1 MIDLYQFIRLLGT
14 KIFLILVGLFL
25 ALTGCVESRPR
36 YSIVL
41 PMPTI
46 VVVPVK
52 ATPVSTVLPEP
63 TATPQP
69 SATPVPLIPTPI
81 PIPTIAPTPT
91 PISVSTPVPT
101 IAPTPTP
108 ISVSTPVP
116 TIAPTVETEIP
127 IGSTPNSGT
136 FNLSLDFEGIGNESV
151 VRSDRV
157 LLHGVTSA
165 DATVSV
171 NGVILEVQS
180 DGTFELTLPLE
191 PGPNIVD
198 IVASDLEGNSINSS
212 LAIISIPEDSG

>member
-1 MIDLYQFIRLLGT
+1 MIDLYQFIRLLST

-36 YSIVL
+36 YAIAL
-41 PMPTI
+41 PTPTI

-52 ATPVSTVLPEP
+52 ATPLSTVLPEP
-63 TATPQP
+63 TATPQR

-81 PIPTIAPTPT
+81 SIPTIAPTPT
-91 PISVSTPVPT
+91 PIS
-101 IAPTPTP
+101 

-171 NGVILEVQS
+171 NGVILEVQA

>member
-69 SATPVPLIPTPI
+69 SATPVLLIPTPI
-81 PIPTIAPTPT
+81 PI
-91 PISVSTPVPT
+91 PT

>member
-1 MIDLYQFIRLLGT
+1 MIDLYQFIRLLST

-36 YSIVL
+36 YAIAL
-41 PMPTI
+41 PTPTI

-52 ATPVSTVLPEP
+52 ATPLSTVLPDP

-69 SATPVPLIPTPI
+69 LATPVPLTPTPI
-81 PIPTIAPTPT
+81 PILTIAPTPT

-101 IAPTPTP
+101 I
-108 ISVSTPVP
+108 V
-116 TIAPTVETEIP
+116 PTVETEISL
-127 IGSTPNSGT
+127 GSTPNSGT
-136 FNLSLDFEGIGNESV
+136 FNLSLDFDGIGNESV

>member
-1 MIDLYQFIRLLGT
+1 MIDLYQFIRLLST

-36 YSIVL
+36 YAIAL
-41 PMPTI
+41 PTPTI

-52 ATPVSTVLPEP
+52 ATHLSTALPEP

-69 SATPVPLIPTPI
+69 LATPVPLTPTPI

-101 IAPTPTP
+101 I
-108 ISVSTPVP
+108 V
-116 TIAPTVETEIP
+116 PTVETEVP

-136 FNLSLDFEGIGNESV
+136 FNLSLDFDGIGNESV

>member
-1 MIDLYQFIRLLGT
+1 MIDLYQFSRLLST

-36 YSIVL
+36 YAIVL
-41 PMPTI
+41 PTPTI

-52 ATPVSTVLPEP
+52 ATPLSTVLPEP

-69 SATPVPLIPTPI
+69 LATPVPLTPTPI
-81 PIPTIAPTPT
+81 LIPTIAPTPT
-91 PISVSTPVPT
+91 AISVSTPVPT
-101 IAPTPTP
+101 I
-108 ISVSTPVP
+108 V
-116 TIAPTVETEIP
+116 PTVETEISL
-127 IGSTPNSGT
+127 GSTSNSGT
-136 FNLSLDFEGIGNESV
+136 FNLSLDFDGIGNESV

-171 NGVILEVQS
+171 NGVILEVQA

>member
-1 MIDLYQFIRLLGT
+1 MIDLYQFSRLLST

-69 SATPVPLIPTPI
+69 LATPVPLTPTPI
-81 PIPTIAPTPT
+81 PIPTTAPTPT

-101 IAPTPTP
+101 I
-108 ISVSTPVP
+108 V
-116 TIAPTVETEIP
+116 PTVETEVP

-136 FNLSLDFEGIGNESV
+136 FNLSLDFDGIGNESV

-180 DGTFELTLPLE
+180 DGTFEITLPLE

>member
-52 ATPVSTVLPEP
+52 ATPVSTALPEP
-63 TATPQP
+63 TATPPP

-81 PIPTIAPTPT
+81 PI
-91 PISVSTPVPT
+91 PT

>member
-1 MIDLYQFIRLLGT
+1 MIDLYQFIRLLST

-36 YSIVL
+36 YAIAL
-41 PMPTI
+41 PTPTI

-52 ATPVSTVLPEP
+52 ATPLSTVLPEP

-69 SATPVPLIPTPI
+69 LATPVPLTPTPI

-101 IAPTPTP
+101 I
-108 ISVSTPVP
+108 V
-116 TIAPTVETEIP
+116 PTVETEVP
-127 IGSTPNSGT
+127 ISSTPNSGT
-136 FNLSLDFEGIGNESV
+136 FNLSLDFDGIGNESV

-180 DGTFELTLPLE
+180 DGTFEITLPLE

>member
-1 MIDLYQFIRLLGT
+1 M
-14 KIFLILVGLFL
+14 GLFL

-36 YSIVL
+36 YTIAL
-41 PMPTI
+41 PTPTI

-52 ATPVSTVLPEP
+52 VTPISSVLPEP
-63 TATPQP
+63 TATPQQ

-81 PIPTIAPTPT
+81 SIPTIAPTPT
-91 PISVSTPVPT
+91 PIS
-101 IAPTPTP
+101 

>member
-1 MIDLYQFIRLLGT
+1 MIDLYQFIRLLST

-25 ALTGCVESRPR
+25 ALTGCVELRPR
-36 YSIVL
+36 YAIVL
-41 PMPTI
+41 PTPTI

-52 ATPVSTVLPEP
+52 ATPLSTVLPEP

-69 SATPVPLIPTPI
+69 LATPVPLTSTPI

-101 IAPTPTP
+101 I
-108 ISVSTPVP
+108 V
-116 TIAPTVETEIP
+116 PTVETEIL

-136 FNLSLDFEGIGNESV
+136 FNLSLDFDGIGNESV

-180 DGTFELTLPLE
+180 DGTFEITLPLE

>member
-41 PMPTI
+41 PTPTI

-52 ATPVSTVLPEP
+52 VTPISTVLPEP

-81 PIPTIAPTPT
+81 PI
-91 PISVSTPVPT
+91 PT

>member
-52 ATPVSTVLPEP
+52 ATPVSTVLPEL

-81 PIPTIAPTPT
+81 PI
-91 PISVSTPVPT
+91 PT

-171 NGVILEVQS
+171 NGVILEVQP

>member
-69 SATPVPLIPTPI
+69 SATPVPLIPTLI
-81 PIPTIAPTPT
+81 PI
-91 PISVSTPVPT
+91 PT

>member
-1 MIDLYQFIRLLGT
+1 MIDLYQFIRLLST

-36 YSIVL
+36 YAIAL
-41 PMPTI
+41 PTPTI

-52 ATPVSTVLPEP
+52 ATPLSTVLPEP

-69 SATPVPLIPTPI
+69 LATPVPLTPTPI

-101 IAPTPTP
+101 I
-108 ISVSTPVP
+108 V
-116 TIAPTVETEIP
+116 PTVETEIL

-136 FNLSLDFEGIGNESV
+136 FNLSLDFDGIGNESV

-180 DGTFELTLPLE
+180 DGTFEITLPLE

-212 LAIISIPEDSG
+212 LAIISIPGDSG

>member
-1 MIDLYQFIRLLGT
+1 MIDLYQFSRLLST

-36 YSIVL
+36 YAIAL
-41 PMPTI
+41 PTPTI

-52 ATPVSTVLPEP
+52 ATPLSTVLPEP

-69 SATPVPLIPTPI
+69 LATPVPLTPT

-101 IAPTPTP
+101 I
-108 ISVSTPVP
+108 V
-116 TIAPTVETEIP
+116 PTVETEIL

-136 FNLSLDFEGIGNESV
+136 FNLSLDFDGIGNESV

>member
-1 MIDLYQFIRLLGT
+1 MIDLYQFIRLLST

-36 YSIVL
+36 YAIAL
-41 PMPTI
+41 PTPTI

-52 ATPVSTVLPEP
+52 ATPLSTVLPEP

-81 PIPTIAPTPT
+81 PI
-91 PISVSTPVPT
+91 PT

-180 DGTFELTLPLE
+180 DGTFEITLPLE

>member
-1 MIDLYQFIRLLGT
+1 MIDLYQFIRLLST

-36 YSIVL
+36 YAIAL
-41 PMPTI
+41 PTPTI

-52 ATPVSTVLPEP
+52 ATPLSTVLPEP

-69 SATPVPLIPTPI
+69 LATPVPLTPTPI

-101 IAPTPTP
+101 I
-108 ISVSTPVP
+108 V
-116 TIAPTVETEIP
+116 PTVETEVP
-127 IGSTPNSGT
+127 IGSAPNSGT
-136 FNLSLDFEGIGNESV
+136 FNLSLDFDGIGNESV

>member
-81 PIPTIAPTPT
+81 PI
-91 PISVSTPVPT
+91 PT

>member
-1 MIDLYQFIRLLGT
+1 MIDLYQFIRLLDT

-81 PIPTIAPTPT
+81 PI
-91 PISVSTPVPT
+91 PT

>member
-1 MIDLYQFIRLLGT
+1 MIDLYQFIRLLST

-36 YSIVL
+36 YAIAL
-41 PMPTI
+41 PTPTI

-52 ATPVSTVLPEP
+52 ATPLSTLLPEP

-69 SATPVPLIPTPI
+69 LATPVPLTPTPI

-91 PISVSTPVPT
+91 AISVSTPVPT
-101 IAPTPTP
+101 I
-108 ISVSTPVP
+108 V
-116 TIAPTVETEIP
+116 PTVETEIT

-136 FNLSLDFEGIGNESV
+136 FNLSLDFDGIGNESV

>member
-101 IAPTPTP
+101 IAPT
-108 ISVSTPVP
+108 
-116 TIAPTVETEIP
+116 VETEIS

>member
-63 TATPQP
+63 TATLQP
-69 SATPVPLIPTPI
+69 SATPVPLIPAPI
-81 PIPTIAPTPT
+81 PI
-91 PISVSTPVPT
+91 PT

>member
-1 MIDLYQFIRLLGT
+1 MIDLYQFIRLLST

-41 PMPTI
+41 PTPTI

-81 PIPTIAPTPT
+81 
-91 PISVSTPVPT
+91 PVPT

-212 LAIISIPEDSG
+212 LAIISLPENSG

>member
-1 MIDLYQFIRLLGT
+1 MIDLYQFIRLLST

-36 YSIVL
+36 YAIAL
-41 PMPTI
+41 PTPTI

-52 ATPVSTVLPEP
+52 ATPLSTVLPEP

-69 SATPVPLIPTPI
+69 LATPVPLTPTPI
-81 PIPTIAPTPT
+81 PIPTITPTPT

-101 IAPTPTP
+101 I
-108 ISVSTPVP
+108 V
-116 TIAPTVETEIP
+116 PTVETEIL

-136 FNLSLDFEGIGNESV
+136 FNLSLDFDGIGNESV

-180 DGTFELTLPLE
+180 DGTFEITLPLE

>member
-1 MIDLYQFIRLLGT
+1 MIDLYQFIRLLST

-36 YSIVL
+36 YAIAL
-41 PMPTI
+41 PTPTI

-52 ATPVSTVLPEP
+52 ATPLSTVLPEP

-69 SATPVPLIPTPI
+69 LATPVPLTPTPI
-81 PIPTIAPTPT
+81 PIPTTAPTPT

-101 IAPTPTP
+101 I
-108 ISVSTPVP
+108 V
-116 TIAPTVETEIP
+116 PTVETEVP

-136 FNLSLDFEGIGNESV
+136 FNLSLDFDGIGNESV

-180 DGTFELTLPLE
+180 DGTFEITLPLE

>member
-36 YSIVL
+36 YAIAL
-41 PMPTI
+41 PTPTI

-52 ATPVSTVLPEP
+52 ATPVSTVLSEP

-69 SATPVPLIPTPI
+69 LATPVPLT
-81 PIPTIAPTPT
+81 PTPT
-91 PISVSTPVPT
+91 PIPT

>member
-69 SATPVPLIPTPI
+69 LATPVPLTPTPI
-81 PIPTIAPTPT
+81 PI
-91 PISVSTPVPT
+91 PT

>member
-41 PMPTI
+41 PVSTI

-69 SATPVPLIPTPI
+69 SATPVLLIPTPI
-81 PIPTIAPTPT
+81 PI
-91 PISVSTPVPT
+91 PT

-136 FNLSLDFEGIGNESV
+136 FNLSLDFDGIGNESV

>member
-101 IAPTPTP
+101 IAPT
-108 ISVSTPVP
+108 
-116 TIAPTVETEIP
+116 VETEIP

-171 NGVILEVQS
+171 NGVILEVRS

>member
-52 ATPVSTVLPEP
+52 ATPVSTVLPEL

-81 PIPTIAPTPT
+81 PI
-91 PISVSTPVPT
+91 PT

>member
-36 YSIVL
+36 YAIAL
-41 PMPTI
+41 PTPTI

-52 ATPVSTVLPEP
+52 ATPLSTVLPEP

-69 SATPVPLIPTPI
+69 LATPVPLTPTPI
-81 PIPTIAPTPT
+81 PIPTITPTPT

-101 IAPTPTP
+101 I
-108 ISVSTPVP
+108 V
-116 TIAPTVETEIP
+116 PTVETEVP
-127 IGSTPNSGT
+127 ISSTPNSGT
-136 FNLSLDFEGIGNESV
+136 FNLSLDFDGIGNESV

-180 DGTFELTLPLE
+180 DGTFELTLPLA

>member
-1 MIDLYQFIRLLGT
+1 MIDLYQFIRLLST

-36 YSIVL
+36 YAIAL
-41 PMPTI
+41 PTPTI

-52 ATPVSTVLPEP
+52 ATPLSTLLPEP

-69 SATPVPLIPTPI
+69 LATPVPLTPTPI
-81 PIPTIAPTPT
+81 LIPTIAPTPT
-91 PISVSTPVPT
+91 AISVSTPVPT
-101 IAPTPTP
+101 I
-108 ISVSTPVP
+108 V
-116 TIAPTVETEIP
+116 PTVETEIT

-136 FNLSLDFEGIGNESV
+136 FNLSLDFDGIGNESV